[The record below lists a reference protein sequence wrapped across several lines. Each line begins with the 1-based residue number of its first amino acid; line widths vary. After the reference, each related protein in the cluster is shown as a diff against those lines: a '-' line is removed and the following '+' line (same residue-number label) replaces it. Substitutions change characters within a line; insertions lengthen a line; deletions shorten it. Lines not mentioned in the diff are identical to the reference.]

1 MYLANCTRLDI
12 AFTLSLVARHSV
24 NTTRMPWTCVKT
36 ILRYN
41 KGTQDLGL
49 FFSRQKDQKL
59 MGYADVG
66 YLLDPLMLEL
76 IIALCVLFGATVIS

>member
-1 MYLANCTRLDI
+1 MLDI

-24 NTTRMPWTCVKT
+24 NTTRIRWICVKA
-36 ILRYN
+36 ILRYI

-49 FFSRQKDQKL
+49 ISQKRDQNL

-66 YLLDPLMLEL
+66 YLLDPLMLDL
-76 IIALCVLFGATVIS
+76 IMALCFSLQYPTIEVNTY